1 MSKLD
6 SIKLANYTRGEDWF
20 NSISHMVGG
29 GLSIIALVLCL
40 IKSIMSGRAD
50 YIIVSIIYG
59 ISMIG
64 TYSCSSVYHALR
76 PNRGKKAMRMVDHA
90 MIFPMIAGTITPL
103 AVIGIIPINKVLG
116 LVILIVAWTAVA
128 VGIPLT
134 FTTFNKTKGVR
145 MTLYLAMGWMV
156 LISLKTLTEFLPTAA
171 IGFLVGGGVAY
182 TVGAIIYGIGSKKKY
197 FHGIFHLFVI
207 IGSILHFVVIYGYAL
222 K

>member
-6 SIKLANYTRGEDWF
+6 SIKLANYSRGEDWF
-20 NSISHMVGG
+20 NSITHMVGG
-29 GLSIIALVLCL
+29 GLAVIALVVCL
-40 IKSIMSGRAD
+40 IKSIIIGRID
-50 YIIVSIIYG
+50 CIIVSIIYG

-103 AVIGIIPINKVLG
+103 AVLGIIPSNKTLG

-134 FTTFNKTKGVR
+134 FTTFNKTKGLR

-156 LISLKTLTEFLPTAA
+156 LISLKTLTEFLPTIA
-171 IGFLVGGGVAY
+171 IAFLVGGGVAY

-207 IGSILHFVVIYGYAL
+207 IGSIFHFVVIYGYAL

>member
-6 SIKLANYTRGEDWF
+6 SIKLANYSRGEDWF
-20 NSISHMVGG
+20 NSITHMVGG
-29 GLSIIALVLCL
+29 GLAVIALVLCL
-40 IKSIMSGRAD
+40 IKSIIIGRID

-64 TYSCSSVYHALR
+64 TYSCSSVYHALK

-103 AVIGIIPINKVLG
+103 AVLGIIPINKTLG
-116 LVILIVAWTAVA
+116 LIILIVAWVAVA

-134 FTTFNKTKGVR
+134 FTTFNKTKGLR

-156 LISLKTLTEFLPTAA
+156 LISFKTLTEFLPTAA
-171 IGFLVGGGVAY
+171 IALLIAGGVAY
-182 TVGAIIYGIGSKKKY
+182 TLGAIIYGIGSKRKY

-207 IGSILHFVVIYGYAL
+207 LGSILHFVVIYGYGL